1 MTETYTDYTIA
12 INKITENHSFS
23 STQVDMLIRTI
34 TENPTMTTQD
44 LMDTAIN
51 IANNKKFIFDGYK
64 EYAFDPIL
72 MENETINLLEIVIP
86 VLRKHIPDGVLC
98 SLTEKH
104 AISIVSQLLEV
115 KFDENDNG
123 LTLRNK
129 INEMFST
136 GQITIPVQGLK
147 NPPNSLSIVMNGV
160 FAPLLY
166 RNIPFGVSG
175 KEENNQTLK
184 QALQSTKQDN
194 GESPLMKLL
203 PQMVMTL
210 KKLLSKAK

>member
-1 MTETYTDYTIA
+1 MTETYTDYIIA
-12 INKITENHSFS
+12 INKITENNTFS

-44 LMDTAIN
+44 LMDTYNN
-51 IANNKKFIFDGYK
+51 IADNKKYIFDGHK

-72 MENETINLLEIVIP
+72 MESESINLMEIVIP
-86 VLRKHIPDGVLC
+86 ILRKHIPDGVLC

-104 AISIVSQLLEV
+104 AVVIVNQLLEV
-115 KFDENDNG
+115 AFSSMDSG
-123 LTLRNK
+123 LTLKSK
-129 INEMFST
+129 INEMFSA
-136 GQITIPVQGLK
+136 GQITIPIQGLR

-166 RNIPFGVSG
+166 RNIPFGGSD
-175 KEENNQTLK
+175 KDENTKTLR

-210 KKLLSKAK
+210 KKLLKDK